1 MAWDSVPWFVG
12 GGAQHSP
19 EVARLLANVATGT
32 AEGIATPTDL
42 RVVPLDVPGASVRI
56 LPGAALIPS
65 RATGGASQ
73 SYVARNPSEDVVG
86 ITATGSGSGRNDMIV
101 ARIEDPFMAGEPWDD
116 PTDPT
121 VGPYV
126 FSRVIPNVPAS
137 AIASS
142 AAASAYLASIGQTAI
157 PLAGIALPASTGT
170 VTSGLITDLRKV
182 ARPQR
187 TRDLYNTQPTAS
199 STVASSSWTDWT
211 PQANRSIVIPTWATQ
226 VKVIGIVSGM
236 GVASSA
242 TKGIMR
248 FWLGS
253 LGGQYTAFDLDAS
266 TRATLVTSD
275 TLAVPAALRGTTQTL
290 KLQAARST
298 GTGNIA
304 TDTSS
309 TVIWDVE
316 FLQVPSAD

>member
-19 EVARLLANVATGT
+19 EVGRLLANVATGN
-32 AEGIATPTDL
+32 AEGIVNPTDL
-42 RVVPLDVPGASVRI
+42 RVVPLDVPGASVRV

-65 RATGGASQ
+65 RATDGASQ
-73 SYVARNPSEDVVG
+73 SYVARNPTEDVVAV
-86 ITATGSGSGRNDMIV
+86 TATGSGSGRNDLIV
-101 ARIEDPFMAGEPWDD
+101 ARIEDPFAAGEPWAD

-142 AAASAYLASIGQTAI
+142 AAATAYLASIGQTAI

-187 TRDLYNTQPTAS
+187 TRDLYNTQPSVTTSAN
-199 STVASSSWTDWT
+199 STTLVNFAPAAARQIT
-211 PQANRSIVIPTWATQ
+211 IPEWATQ
-226 VKVIGIVSGM
+226 AKVTCHIAGMVCRNGDAIGVLDVEFGTLNIQAIATDM
-236 GVASSA
+236 GVN
-242 TKGIMR
+242 
-248 FWLGS
+248 
-253 LGGQYTAFDLDAS
+253 
-266 TRATLVTSD
+266 TRATQLVSD
-275 TLAVPAALRGTTQTL
+275 TVAIPANVRGTTVNLRLMGSRT
-290 KLQAARST
+290 SGT
-298 GTGNIA
+298 GTFQ
-304 TDTSS
+304 TDAWSA
-309 TVIWDVE
+309 VLWDVE
-316 FLQVPSAD
+316 FLEVASAD

>member
-1 MAWDSVPWFVG
+1 MQQPQSLVGPVLSV
-12 GGAQHSP
+12 
-19 EVARLLANVATGT
+19 
-32 AEGIATPTDL
+32 DL

-187 TRDLYNTQPTAS
+187 TRDLYNTQPTTTTTANS
-199 STVASSSWTDWT
+199 STYIDIA
-211 PQANRSIVIPTWATQ
+211 PQAARNIAVPAWATQ
-226 VKVIGIVSGM
+226 VKIIGHVAGAVVSGGDFNGNIGPM
-236 GVASSA
+236 FGGVALSTNA
-242 TKGIMR
+242 
-248 FWLGS
+248 LNVDP
-253 LGGQYTAFDLDAS
+253 YTRTVAM
-266 TRATLVTSD
+266 VSD
-275 TLAVPAALRGTTQTL
+275 TYAVPAAMRGTTQALVLRLNKTGGSGTF
-290 KLQAARST
+290 ST
-298 GTGNIA
+298 DSYT
-304 TDTSS
+304 